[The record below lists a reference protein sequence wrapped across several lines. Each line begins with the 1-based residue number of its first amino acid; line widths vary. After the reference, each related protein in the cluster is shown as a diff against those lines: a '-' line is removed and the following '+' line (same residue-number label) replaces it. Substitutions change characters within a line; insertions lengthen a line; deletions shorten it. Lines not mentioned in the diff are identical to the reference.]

1 MAAFQPPCPQRVT
14 TPLSTCAT
22 TDRPSHLSSP
32 NAPAVQHSHHDY
44 TFSPRPRDDSS
55 ATEENNEFTEEEIL
69 RRNAETASSRSSI
82 SSLPASVAPNATF
95 SPLEVKTPTKKPKLQ
110 DLGIGS
116 PSDDENGRRW
126 RQSPFR
132 NPSSVRSIQMRDE
145 DDAISRHGKRTPRI
159 SRNMSTM
166 SARSL
171 GSVSQTQR
179 RSGGE
184 SLLSPKNAKVK
195 KEFPLVLLHCSLL
208 PPAMPIQARISDAA
222 LMQAVLPEEYWQR
235 WKLLSDKITNDIE
248 VQGRGVLI
256 PHPKA
261 DYELL
266 EERLL
271 ESLELAKP
279 RLRSGHFFGHE
290 DVDVV
295 EESESDTET
304 ARQGTKCQDCG
315 RRVVKNTTR
324 DREWEVKVYAANGL
338 MRAGA
343 WSAAWNEMEKVDVE
357 VSVSLPQDIR
367 REVEERCFRLGID
380 HEPEVEVVN
389 EYEPTDAERR
399 RREVYGTFKHDPQE
413 KIDGLFEASGS
424 HNDAHPEAFR
434 SQPHYQH
441 HVSPPAIELRHLF
454 INYVSLLAQ
463 DRRNVVIAVLSLAVL
478 FFAFGTSLPPQQ
490 GIGWRMVPVNVSVP
504 SSEVVP
510 HCTHVSISPVIPAPV
525 VPTSV
530 LPADSTPTSKDSV
543 RLTECNKPT
552 ISVHSPVVVRKASIS
567 SLKGSVILA
576 ECSHTMTSTGAGAA
590 NVQAPVADR
599 NQEFVD
605 EMGL

>member
-1 MAAFQPPCPQRVT
+1 MAAFHSPNPQPVT
-14 TPLSTCAT
+14 PPHSTCTT
-22 TDRPSHLSSP
+22 TDRLSHLSSA
-32 NAPAVQHSHHDY
+32 NAPAVQYSHHDY
-44 TFSPRPRDDSS
+44 NISHTTQDDSS
-55 ATEENNEFTEEEIL
+55 ATEENNEFTEEDNL

-82 SSLPASVAPNATF
+82 SSFPASVAPNATF
-95 SPLEVKTPTKKPKLQ
+95 SPTKKPKLQ
-110 DLGIGS
+110 DLSIGN
-116 PSDDENGRRW
+116 PSDDENRRRW

-132 NPSSVRSIQMRDE
+132 NPSSVRNIQMRDE
-145 DDAISRHGKRTPRI
+145 DDAISHHGKRTPRI

-166 SARSL
+166 SARST
-171 GSVSQTQR
+171 GSISQTKR

-184 SLLSPKNAKVK
+184 SLLSPKSAKVK

-208 PPAMPIQARISDAA
+208 PPTMPIQARISDAV

-235 WKLLSDKITNDIE
+235 WKLLCDKITNDIE
-248 VQGRGVLI
+248 IQGRGVLI

-271 ESLELAKP
+271 ESLELVKP
-279 RLRSGHFFGHE
+279 RLRSGHFFGNE

-304 ARQGTKCQDCG
+304 ATQGTKCQDCG

-367 REVEERCFRLGID
+367 REVEERCLRLGID
-380 HEPEVEVVN
+380 HEPEAEVVN
-389 EYEPTDAERR
+389 GYEPNDAEIR
-399 RREVYGTFKHDPQE
+399 RREVYGTSKQDPQE
-413 KIDGLFEASGS
+413 KIDGLFETSSS
-424 HNDAHPEAFR
+424 HNDDAYQEAFR
-434 SQPHYQH
+434 TQPYYQP
-441 HVSPPAIELRHLF
+441 HVSPPTIELRHLF
-454 INYVSLLAQ
+454 ISYVSLLAQ

-478 FFAFGTSLPPQQ
+478 FFAFGTPPPPQQ
-490 GIGWRMVPVNVSVP
+490 GVGWSTVPVNVSVP
-504 SSEVVP
+504 PSEVVP
-510 HCTHVSISPVIPAPV
+510 HCTHISIPPVIPAPV

-530 LPADSTPTSKDSV
+530 LPTDSTPPTKDSV
-543 RLTECNKPT
+543 RSTECNEPT
-552 ISVHSPVVVRKASIS
+552 ISVHSPVVVQEASIS
-567 SLKGSVILA
+567 SLKGSAILA
-576 ECSHTMTSTGAGAA
+576 DCNQPMTSAGAGAA
-590 NVQAPVADR
+590 NVQAPIADR
-599 NQEFVD
+599 NQAFVD
-605 EMGL
+605 ETGL